1 MRHWQVELVARD
13 PLDFV
18 ICHVLSTL
26 IDPIGESF
34 AKPERKEAEETIDI
48 EVVSILVR
56 IPPLEREDP
65 LGNPWVFRVL
75 DLPEPHQKV
84 SLGAHEDHAL
94 ADEADELAKVLDVEA
109 QAQPMLEV
117 FLNAQLACR
126 IQRLLQGL

>member
-1 MRHWQVELVARD
+1 MRHWQVELAARN

-34 AKPERKEAEETIDI
+34 AKPEREEAEETIDI

-65 LGNPWVFRVL
+65 LSNPWVFRVL

-84 SLGAHEDHAL
+84 SLGAHENHAL
-94 ADEADELAKVLDVEA
+94 ANEADE
-109 QAQPMLEV
+109 
-117 FLNAQLACR
+117 
-126 IQRLLQGL
+126 